1 MRSPAARPS
10 LRPAVTV
17 SNPSYSKGAKPPVE
31 QVSWDDCQE
40 HIRKPITRHLAS
52 PTLSLNRYQR
62 AL

>member
-1 MRSPAARPS
+1 MQKHKLRSPAARPS
-10 LRPAVTV
+10 LRPAVTG

-52 PTLSLNRYQR
+52 PLRFR
-62 AL
+62 